1 MREIMQ
7 DLEFLE
13 WAAENEHNR
22 AAMFL
27 LATKYYYGDGV
38 VQDTV
43 RAVEYLQHSAEMGDI
58 ESAQLL
64 AIAYRDG
71 EGIKQD
77 YEECVKWFLVAANAG
92 LTDSMYSLF
101 LRFKNGQ
108 GVQQS
113 ISEAMKW
120 LIKAADAGHA
130 ISQRILGECYYYG
143 DNGLPEDKRLAY
155 EYCLQSAQQGDAEGC
170 YCTGLAF
177 LDGVVVER
185 NLEHAKYFLR
195 IAADQNFTEAQL
207 TLSRVLLREKTE
219 TAYKEATDWLTRGA
233 ALGNSDCK
241 YGLELLQQ
249 MQEQGITW
257 GDH

>member
-13 WAAENEHNR
+13 WAAEYEHNR

-38 VQDTV
+38 AQDAV
-43 RAVEYLQHSAEMGDI
+43 RAVEYLKRSAELGDI

-77 YEECVKWFLVAANAG
+77 YEKCVKWFLVAANAG

-101 LRFKNGQ
+101 LRYKNGQ

-113 ISEAMKW
+113 INQAMNW
-120 LIKAADAGHA
+120 LIRASNAGHS

-170 YCTGLAF
+170 YRTGLAF

-185 NLEHAKYFLR
+185 NLEQAKYFLR
-195 IAADQNFTEAQL
+195 KASYQNFTEAQL

-219 TAYKEATDWLTRGA
+219 TSFKEVADWLTRGA
-233 ALGNSDCK
+233 ALTVNTGLNYSSKCK
-241 YGLELLQQ
+241 NRA
-249 MQEQGITW
+249 
-257 GDH
+257 